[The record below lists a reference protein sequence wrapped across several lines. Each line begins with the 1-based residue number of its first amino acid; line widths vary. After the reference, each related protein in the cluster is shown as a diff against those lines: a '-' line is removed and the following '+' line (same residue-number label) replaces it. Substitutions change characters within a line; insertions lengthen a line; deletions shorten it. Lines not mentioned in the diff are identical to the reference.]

1 MTKAAHLV
9 CFRIGQENFGVD
21 IFSVREIVKA
31 QAITPVPGT
40 AEHVLGIINLRIH
53 QECGLYFADNRRAFL
68 SSRIGRRLL
77 ARSIGSFFRYYSYL
91 KQGGTEEEEELLQ
104 LLDVLTINEASFFRN
119 LPQFEILEQRV
130 LPELLERKAEASE
143 RSLRIWSAGCST
155 GEEPYSIAI
164 SVLEA
169 LPTRPEWQVKIYAS
183 DLSLSVLE
191 KAANG
196 RYAKARLQDLTPAR
210 LRRFFEPDDG
220 GHRVVEALKRL
231 VIFDFHNLKHENGLG
246 DLDIVFC
253 RNVLIYFDPQ
263 EQKKVINKLARAL
276 RPGGYLFL
284 GHSESVQGMG
294 PELEFVHHQRGTAY
308 RKREIA

>member
-1 MTKAAHLV
+1 MIAQISENE
-9 CFRIGQENFGVD
+9 FRLFRD
-21 IFSVREIVKA
+21 F
-31 QAITPVPGT
+31 
-40 AEHVLGIINLRIH
+40 IH
-53 QECGLYFADNRRAFL
+53 EECGLYFADNRRAFL
-68 SSRIGRRLL
+68 SSRIGKRLL
-77 ARSIGSFFRYYSYL
+77 ARSIGSFFRYYNYL
-91 KQGGTEEEEELLQ
+91 KQGGTEEEQELLK
-104 LLDVLTINEASFFRN
+104 LLDVLTINETSFFRN
-119 LPQFEILEQRV
+119 LPQFEILEQKV
-130 LPELLERKAEASE
+130 LPELLEKKTEASE
-143 RSLRIWSAGCST
+143 HSLRIWSAGCST

-169 LPTRPEWQVKIYAS
+169 LPCPSEWDVRIYAS
-183 DLSLSVLE
+183 DLSLSALE
-191 KAANG
+191 KASNG
-196 RYAKARLQDLTPAR
+196 HYPKARVEDLAPAR
-210 LRRFFEPDDG
+210 LRRFFEADDD

-246 DLDIVFC
+246 NLDIVFC

-263 EQKKVINKLARAL
+263 EQQKIVNKLALAL

>member
-1 MTKAAHLV
+1 MIAQISENE
-9 CFRIGQENFGVD
+9 FRLFRD
-21 IFSVREIVKA
+21 F
-31 QAITPVPGT
+31 
-40 AEHVLGIINLRIH
+40 IH
-53 QECGLYFADNRRAFL
+53 EECGLYFADNRRAFL
-68 SSRIGRRLL
+68 ASRIGKRLL
-77 ARSIGSFFRYYSYL
+77 ARSIGSFYRYYSYL
-91 KQGGTEEEEELLQ
+91 KQGGAEEEKELLQ
-104 LLDVLTINEASFFRN
+104 LLDVLTINETSFFRN

-130 LPELLERKAEASE
+130 LPELLEKKAKASE
-143 RSLRIWSAGCST
+143 HSLRIWSAGCST

-169 LPTRPEWQVKIYAS
+169 LPTWPEWEVRIYAS
-183 DLSLSVLE
+183 DLSLSALE

-196 RYAKARLQDLTPAR
+196 RYTKARVEDLAPAR
-210 LRRFFEPDDG
+210 LRRFFETDAD
-220 GHRVVEALKRL
+220 GHRVVAALKRL

-263 EQKKVINKLARAL
+263 EQRKVVHKLARAL

-284 GHSESVQGMG
+284 GHSESVQGMS

-308 RKREIA
+308 RKQQIA